1 MGIVISGMASP
12 IFVYFT
18 EANLLWAQ
26 CSVSPIGA
34 SRFRGEHGMLR
45 MNIMNYWVDSSDI
58 KLMIT
63 DCMQPHNFLSSTV
76 CDLIYFDFLVDDGYW
91 HGPHNP
97 TMEL

>member
-1 MGIVISGMASP
+1 MGIMISGMGSP

-26 CSVSPIGA
+26 VQFPRLA
-34 SRFRGEHGMLR
+34 SRFGGEHVVLR
-45 MNIMNYWVDSSDI
+45 MNLMNYWVDSSDI

-63 DCMQPHNFLSSTV
+63 DCIQPHNFLSSTA

-97 TMEL
+97 TMES